1 MTSFSPL
8 YRSAAIAAALFAS
21 IHVVQGEPAHV
32 PLVLSVPAGPF
43 IAGSDDKG
51 KELGYRLDEKGYGH
65 RKTRQWGWY
74 ADERQRGE
82 ARTGAF
88 HITITPITNAQ
99 YYAFIKATKHP
110 APDVDAKTWK
120 SYRLIH
126 PYKRTR
132 RFAWADG
139 KPPKGR
145 GAHPVVLVSIADA
158 RAYAKWLSK
167 ITGRRWRLPTELE
180 WEKAARGKDGRRFP
194 WGNRWDPKKANTHD
208 RGPYD
213 TVPVGNHPDGAS
225 PYGALDMAG
234 NVFEWTRS
242 SRSRSSFI
250 TKGGSWDDK
259 GCGVCRSAARDVRH
273 KDLKHIIIGF
283 RLVRE

>member
-1 MTSFSPL
+1 MRALSLILPL
-8 YRSAAIAAALFAS
+8 AAS
-21 IHVVQGEPAHV
+21 IATIAQAQPV
-32 PLVLSVPAGPF
+32 PGTVAVPIGPF
-43 IAGSDDKG
+43 IAGSDVAG
-51 KELGYRLDEKGYGH
+51 REMGYRIDEAAYGH

-74 ADERQRGE
+74 RDERNRGI
-82 ARTGAF
+82 ARTRPF

-99 YYAFIKATKHP
+99 YYAFIKATRWR
-110 APDVDAKTWK
+110 APDVTRPLWK

-126 PYKRTR
+126 PYKSTR
-132 RFAWADG
+132 RFAWVG
-139 KPPKGR
+139 GRPPKGR
-145 GAHPVVLVSIADA
+145 ASHPVVLVSVADA
-158 RAYAKWLSK
+158 RAYARWLSK

-180 WEKAARGKDGRRFP
+180 WEKAARGIDGRRFP
-194 WGNRWDPKKANTHD
+194 WGNRWDPRKANTHD

-213 TVPVGNHPDGAS
+213 TMPVGRFPAGAS

-242 SRSRSSFI
+242 RRGRSKFI

-259 GCGVCRSAARDVRH
+259 GCGVCRSAARDFRH